1 MYPAQEIVAPSGRYH
16 ISFYRDVSMINQDK
30 EMYDIPLLVQR
41 AQAFA
46 DATRMRILLL
56 FLEGETTVSDLV
68 TRLGV
73 PQPRVSTHLA
83 FLRNVGLVSV
93 DHLGRQRRYRPDVAR
108 IEAVLEALR
117 ALPPTTPRRS
127 PQARRESH
135 GNTAIRQA
143 RTCYDHLAGV
153 AGVQLLGEMLQRGW
167 LEPDAQAE
175 QSRPLYRLTLLG
187 TQALRARGVDVTRAE
202 KARRRLAFGC
212 IDWTERRRH
221 LGGALGAA
229 ILEALLT
236 AGIVRRRRQSRTV
249 VCQQPVMEWFDV
261 VPSGQTDMLDK
272 NR

>member
-1 MYPAQEIVAPSGRYH
+1 MTNQE
-16 ISFYRDVSMINQDK
+16 K
-30 EMYDIPLLVQR
+30 EIYDIPLLVQR

-46 DATRMRILLL
+46 DATRLRILLL
-56 FLEGETTVSDLV
+56 CLEGETTVSDLV

-83 FLRNVGLVSV
+83 FLRKVGLVSV

-117 ALPPTTPRRS
+117 ALTPTTTRRS

-135 GNTAIRQA
+135 GHTAIRQA
-143 RTCYDHLAGV
+143 RTCYDHLAGM
-153 AGVQLLGEMLQRGW
+153 AGVQLLDEMLRRGW
-167 LEPDAQAE
+167 LEPDEQAE
-175 QSRPLYRLTLLG
+175 QPRPLYRLTRLG
-187 TQALRARGVDVTRAE
+187 TQELRARGVDVTRAE

-212 IDWTERRRH
+212 LDWTERRRH

-249 VCQQPVMEWFDV
+249 VCQQPVREWFDV
-261 VPSGQTDMLDK
+261 VPSGQTDVLDK
-272 NR
+272 NC

>member
-1 MYPAQEIVAPSGRYH
+1 MTNQE
-16 ISFYRDVSMINQDK
+16 K
-30 EMYDIPLLVQR
+30 EIYDIPLLVQC

-46 DATRMRILLL
+46 EATRLRILLL
-56 FLEGETTVSDLV
+56 FLEGETTVSDIV

-83 FLRNVGLVSV
+83 FLRQTGLVSV
-93 DHLGRQRRYRPDVAR
+93 DHCGRQRRYRPDVER

-117 ALPPTTPRRS
+117 ALVPTTPRRS
-127 PQARRESH
+127 PQARRESQ
-135 GNTAIRQA
+135 GNTALRQA

-153 AGVQLLGEMLQRGW
+153 AGVQLLDEMLHRGW
-167 LEPDAQAE
+167 LEPEEQAE
-175 QSRPLYRLTLLG
+175 QPRPLYRLTLLG

-212 IDWTERRRH
+212 LDWTERRRH

-229 ILEALLT
+229 ILEALVT

-249 VCQQPVMEWFDV
+249 VCQKPVMDWFDV
-261 VPSGQTDMLDK
+261 MLSGPTEVPDK
-272 NR
+272 NG

>member
-1 MYPAQEIVAPSGRYH
+1 MTDQA
-16 ISFYRDVSMINQDK
+16 K
-30 EMYDIPLLVQR
+30 EMYDIHLLVQR

-56 FLEGETTVSDLV
+56 FLEGETTVSDIV

-83 FLRNVGLVSV
+83 FLRKVGLVSV

-108 IEAVLEALR
+108 IEAVLDALR
-117 ALPPTTPRRS
+117 PLTPTTPRRS
-127 PQARRESH
+127 PQARRESQ

-153 AGVQLLGEMLQRGW
+153 AGVQLLDEMLHRGW
-167 LEPDAQAE
+167 LEPDEQAE
-175 QSRPLYRLTLLG
+175 QPRPLYRLTLPG
-187 TQALRARGVDVTRAE
+187 TQALRARGVDVPRAE

-229 ILEALLT
+229 ILEALVT
-236 AGIVRRRRQSRTV
+236 AGRVRRRRRQSRTV
-249 VCQQPVMEWFDV
+249 VCQKPVIDWFDV

>member
-1 MYPAQEIVAPSGRYH
+1 
-16 ISFYRDVSMINQDK
+16 MINQDK
-30 EMYDIPLLVQR
+30 EMYDIHLLVQR

-46 DATRMRILLL
+46 EATRMRILLL
-56 FLEGETTVSDLV
+56 FLEGETTVSDIV

-73 PQPRVSTHLA
+73 PQPRISTHLA
-83 FLRNVGLVSV
+83 FLRQVGLVSV
-93 DHLGRQRRYRPDVAR
+93 DHFGRQRRYRPDVER

-117 ALPPTTPRRS
+117 AFTPTTPRRS
-127 PQARRESH
+127 PQARREIQ

-153 AGVQLLGEMLQRGW
+153 AGVQLLDEILHRGW
-167 LEPDAQAE
+167 LEPDEQAE
-175 QSRPLYRLTLLG
+175 QPRPLYRLTPLG

-229 ILEALLT
+229 ILAALVT
-236 AGIVRRRRQSRTV
+236 AGIVRRQRQSRTV
-249 VCQQPVMEWFDV
+249 VCQQPVMNWFDV
-261 VPSGQTDMLDK
+261 VPSGQTERLD
-272 NR
+272 NNH

>member
-1 MYPAQEIVAPSGRYH
+1 MTNQE
-16 ISFYRDVSMINQDK
+16 K
-30 EMYDIPLLVQR
+30 EMYDIHLLVQR

-56 FLEGETTVSDLV
+56 FLEGETTVSDIV

-83 FLRNVGLVSV
+83 FLRQAGLVSV
-93 DHLGRQRRYRPDVAR
+93 DQLGRQRRYRPDVAR
-108 IEAVLEALR
+108 IKAVLEALR
-117 ALPPTTPRRS
+117 ALAPTTSRRS
-127 PQARRESH
+127 PQARREFQ

-153 AGVQLLGEMLQRGW
+153 AGVQLLDEMLHRGW
-167 LEPDAQAE
+167 LEPDEQAK
-175 QSRPLYRLTLLG
+175 QPRPLYRLTLLG

-212 IDWTERRRH
+212 IDWTECRRH
-221 LGGALGAA
+221 LGGALGAV
-229 ILEALLT
+229 ILEALVT
-236 AGIVRRRRQSRTV
+236 SGVVRRRRQSRTV
-249 VCQQPVMEWFDV
+249 ICQQLVMDWFDV

-272 NR
+272 HR

>member
-1 MYPAQEIVAPSGRYH
+1 MTNQE
-16 ISFYRDVSMINQDK
+16 K
-30 EMYDIPLLVQR
+30 EIYDIHLLVQR

-46 DATRMRILLL
+46 EATRMRILLL
-56 FLEGETTVSDLV
+56 FLDGETTVSDIV

-83 FLRNVGLVSV
+83 FLRQVGLVSV
-93 DHLGRQRRYRPDVAR
+93 DRLGRQRRYRPDVVR
-108 IEAVLEALR
+108 IKAVVEALR
-117 ALPPTTPRRS
+117 ALTPTTPRRS

-153 AGVQLLGEMLQRGW
+153 AGVQLLDEMLHRGW
-167 LEPDAQAE
+167 LAPEE
-175 QSRPLYRLTLLG
+175 QVEQPRPLYRLTLLG

-212 IDWTERRRH
+212 IDWTERRTH

-229 ILEALLT
+229 ILEAMVT
-236 AGIVRRRRQSRTV
+236 AGMVRRQRPSRTV
-249 VCQQPVMEWFDV
+249 VCQQPVMDWFDA
-261 VPSGQTDMLDK
+261 VPSSYTDALDK